1 MRRSEWAEG
10 GVSLQTHSD
19 KYLRFQ
25 IFTASHQSFSFWKDI
40 ETPGCYFHPLSDMFQ
55 LNCFH
60 WYYDSDM
67 ICVATDTVTPGPN
80 DTDFSL
86 SWAHVV
92 RCDNQSGNI
101 YRQTIKRK
109 KSLSRF
115 HLKCIYLKI
124 VGIKFAPS
132 GMLKILA
139 EWQYFCNPASS
150 CWDWGVRM
158 LGGKMTDTWCQLSF
172 EGIQPSVNIKVGHII
187 IMMTF
192 APHHGPHADR

>member
-1 MRRSEWAEG
+1 MGLWSWGMFVLDEKIRVSRG

-25 IFTASHQSFSFWKDI
+25 ISTASHQGFSFQFWKDI

-86 SWAHVV
+86 SLPWAHVV

-101 YRQTIKRK
+101 YRQPIKRK

-115 HLKCIYLKI
+115 SPQVHRFENSLNLIFPFWNVKNPGWMTVFLQSCLFLLRLRLSDA
-124 VGIKFAPS
+124 G
-132 GMLKILA
+132 
-139 EWQYFCNPASS
+139 WQD
-150 CWDWGVRM
+150 DWCLV
-158 LGGKMTDTWCQLSF
+158 S
-172 EGIQPSVNIKVGHII
+172 
-187 IMMTF
+187 TF
-192 APHHGPHADR
+192 IWRHSAIRKH